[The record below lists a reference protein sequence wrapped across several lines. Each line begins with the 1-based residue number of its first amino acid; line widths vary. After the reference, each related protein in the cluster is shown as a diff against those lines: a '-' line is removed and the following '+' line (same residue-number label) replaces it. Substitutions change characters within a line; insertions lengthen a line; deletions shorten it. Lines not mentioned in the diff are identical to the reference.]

1 MRYLLLILILLLL
14 GCTNQYSVRGHR
26 SYWYTRDGER
36 IWNGFQSSSKFE
48 SDNYVSDSKY
58 DRFSRFYLDLVVSK
72 FKFIGNNPEFVFLKY
87 RYVYHDW
94 IFINQYKGIQI
105 FLTNGEVIKLSLDEP
120 PSTKMESR
128 YYSNSQIYVHEYGTI
143 SIDKQ
148 SLKKIL
154 AHPIQSIKIKGR
166 YDSIDYTERVDV
178 LWNNWKE
185 FSDVHLV
192 EFLK

>member
-1 MRYLLLILILLLL
+1 
-14 GCTNQYSVRGHR
+14 
-26 SYWYTRDGER
+26 
-36 IWNGFQSSSKFE
+36 
-48 SDNYVSDSKY
+48 
-58 DRFSRFYLDLVVSK
+58 
-72 FKFIGNNPEFVFLKY
+72 
-87 RYVYHDW
+87 
-94 IFINQYKGIQI
+94 
-105 FLTNGEVIKLSLDEP
+105 
-120 PSTKMESR
+120 MESR
-128 YYSNSQIYVHEYGTI
+128 YYQIYVHEYGTI

>member
-14 GCTNQYSVRGHR
+14 GCTNQYSVRGDR